1 VYAPCEHLV
10 DLVPVEP
17 EGTTCDQ
24 CLAMGDRWVHLRGC
38 LVCGQ
43 VACCDASKNR
53 HARKHWEQAGHP
65 VIRSMEP
72 GEDWKYCFQ
81 DGVVTR

>member
-1 VYAPCEHLV
+1 MNAPCEHFV
-10 DLVPVEP
+10 DLVELEP
-17 EGTTCDQ
+17 EGTVCAQ
-24 CLAMGDRWVHLRGC
+24 CVEMGDRWVHLRGC
-38 LVCGQ
+38 LICGL

-53 HARKHWEQAGHP
+53 HARQHWGESGHP